1 LDLIFKLF
9 DKLFI
14 TVEVYEELS
23 RSRILVKP
31 LAKSL
36 KKGSIEI
43 MESSDFANLQEKYPE
58 LGVGE
63 LSVIASAGNKI
74 AFIEDRKAEKIAEKE
89 GLAVFNIPE
98 LLLVCK
104 KKGLIDREE
113 IRQIIEELK
122 DKDRY
127 YFKKEV
133 EEILLR

>member
-1 LDLIFKLF
+1 MIFKLF

-14 TVEVYEELS
+14 PVEVYEELS

-74 AFIEDRKAEKIAEKE
+74 A
-89 GLAVFNIPE
+89 
-98 LLLVCK
+98 LLVSTIS
-104 KKGLIDREE
+104 GF
-113 IRQIIEELK
+113 IRK
-122 DKDRY
+122 VY
-127 YFKKEV
+127 
-133 EEILLR
+133 

>member
-1 LDLIFKLF
+1 M
-9 DKLFI
+9 
-14 TVEVYEELS
+14 EVYEELS
-23 RSRILVKP
+23 GSRILVKP

-104 KKGLIDREE
+104 EEGLIDREE